1 MSKAKAFEGGLSA
14 RRQEQRKGRTHASPR
29 PIVLSPDEHMARLQH
44 YTSEQPQDACL
55 VNDRYGGVR
64 TACTRS
70 EKQRCASAKAI
81 TAHHRQAGREL
92 FLGRLEREC
101 IQSARGKVS
110 RSCYTTPNQQAPGG
124 MLASV
129 SWHLVAVRADS
140 AAGRGRTLGAE
151 QVTAGVQSGI
161 AHGARAGTSLLSA
174 FPQEICRLA
183 AGWLSEGARAP
194 TTCAARRC
202 SAPLFTCIAR
212 AVPLAPLSAAVVLS
226 RAVEPC
232 CLLLVSSPSLP

>member
-1 MSKAKAFEGGLSA
+1 M
-14 RRQEQRKGRTHASPR
+14 RKRKS
-29 PIVLSPDEHMARLQH
+29 D
-44 YTSEQPQDACL
+44 
-55 VNDRYGGVR
+55 
-64 TACTRS
+64 
-70 EKQRCASAKAI
+70 
-81 TAHHRQAGREL
+81 HRAPQAG
-92 FLGRLEREC
+92 G
-101 IQSARGKVS
+101 ARVIFGATRATDLRAYRVAAA
-110 RSCYTTPNQQAPGG
+110 RSHGALHSTPNQHAPGG

-129 SWHLVAVRADS
+129 SWHLADGRADS
-140 AAGRGRTLGAE
+140 AAGRGRTPGAE

>member
-1 MSKAKAFEGGLSA
+1 M
-14 RRQEQRKGRTHASPR
+14 RKRNSDHRTP
-29 PIVLSPDEHMARLQH
+29 
-44 YTSEQPQDACL
+44 
-55 VNDRYGGVR
+55 
-64 TACTRS
+64 
-70 EKQRCASAKAI
+70 
-81 TAHHRQAGREL
+81 QAGGARVIFGATRARVHTECPRQGL
-92 FLGRLEREC
+92 TERC
-101 IQSARGKVS
+101 H
-110 RSCYTTPNQQAPGG
+110 TTPNQQAPGG

-151 QVTAGVQSGI
+151 KVTAGVQSGI

-212 AVPLAPLSAAVVLS
+212 AVPLASLSAVVVLS

>member
-1 MSKAKAFEGGLSA
+1 M
-14 RRQEQRKGRTHASPR
+14 RKRKS
-29 PIVLSPDEHMARLQH
+29 D
-44 YTSEQPQDACL
+44 
-55 VNDRYGGVR
+55 
-64 TACTRS
+64 
-70 EKQRCASAKAI
+70 
-81 TAHHRQAGREL
+81 HRAPQAGGARVIFGATRARVHTECPRQGL
-92 FLGRLEREC
+92 TERC
-101 IQSARGKVS
+101 H
-110 RSCYTTPNQQAPGG
+110 TTPNQQAPGG

-140 AAGRGRTLGAE
+140 ATGRGRTLGAE
-151 QVTAGVQSGI
+151 KVTAGVQSGI

>member
-1 MSKAKAFEGGLSA
+1 VSKAKANEGVHPHAGRRSIA
-14 RRQEQRKGRTHASPR
+14 QSPVRRQRPRTIA
-29 PIVLSPDEHMARLQH
+29 LSPDRHMARLQH
-44 YTSEQPQDACL
+44 YTSEQPQNACL
-55 VNDRYGGVR
+55 INDRYGGVR

-110 RSCYTTPNQQAPGG
+110 RSAATQHPISRRRAACSPAFRGIWWPFALTLLLVEAALSAQRRSRRACS
-124 MLASV
+124 LASHTAHALAPH
-129 SWHLVAVRADS
+129 SW
-140 AAGRGRTLGAE
+140 
-151 QVTAGVQSGI
+151 
-161 AHGARAGTSLLSA
+161 
-174 FPQEICRLA
+174 LA

>member
-1 MSKAKAFEGGLSA
+1 M
-14 RRQEQRKGRTHASPR
+14 RKRNSDHRTP
-29 PIVLSPDEHMARLQH
+29 
-44 YTSEQPQDACL
+44 
-55 VNDRYGGVR
+55 
-64 TACTRS
+64 
-70 EKQRCASAKAI
+70 
-81 TAHHRQAGREL
+81 QAG
-92 FLGRLEREC
+92 G
-101 IQSARGKVS
+101 ARVIFGATRATDLRAYRVAAA
-110 RSCYTTPNQQAPGG
+110 RSHGALHSTPNQHAQGG

-129 SWHLVAVRADS
+129 SWHLADVRADS

-161 AHGARAGTSLLSA
+161 AHGARAGTSLPQLLSA

-212 AVPLAPLSAAVVLS
+212 AVPLASLSAVVVLS

-232 CLLLVSSPSLP
+232 CLLLLLISSPSLP

>member
-1 MSKAKAFEGGLSA
+1 MGAFAHAPAGTEPQRPAERQRPELMALTTA
-14 RRQEQRKGRTHASPR
+14 RQMKR
-29 PIVLSPDEHMARLQH
+29 

-55 VNDRYGGVR
+55 INDRYGGVR

-70 EKQRCASAKAI
+70 EKQRCASAKPI

-110 RSCYTTPNQQAPGG
+110 RSAAPKPNQHAPGG
-124 MLASV
+124 ILASV
-129 SWHLVAVRADS
+129 SWHLAVVRADS

-161 AHGARAGTSLLSA
+161 AHGARAGTSLLPQLLSA

-183 AGWLSEGARAP
+183 AGWLREGADDL
-194 TTCAARRC
+194 RR
-202 SAPLFTCIAR
+202 PP
-212 AVPLAPLSAAVVLS
+212 V
-226 RAVEPC
+226 
-232 CLLLVSSPSLP
+232 